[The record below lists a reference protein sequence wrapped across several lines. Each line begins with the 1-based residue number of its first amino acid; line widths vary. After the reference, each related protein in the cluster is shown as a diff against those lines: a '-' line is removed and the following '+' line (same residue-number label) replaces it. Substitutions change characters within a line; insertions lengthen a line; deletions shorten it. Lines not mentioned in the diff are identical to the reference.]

1 VSGKVS
7 AHSLIGI
14 EHAGRFSRP
23 KLVRDAILSSP
34 KAKPAQAGLH
44 ENFDREEEAVGS
56 SDRGFGFVF
65 AGFFALVA
73 IVRWWKGQGGSGWF
87 AAAAVAIL
95 LIALLRPTLL
105 APFNRLWTKLALL
118 LSKVMNP
125 VIMGILFFLVVAPIG
140 LVMRLFGKRPLAL
153 GIDPA
158 AKSYWIER
166 TPPAPLPGSM
176 KNQF

>member
-1 VSGKVS
+1 
-7 AHSLIGI
+7 
-14 EHAGRFSRP
+14 
-23 KLVRDAILSSP
+23 LSSP
-34 KAKPAQAGLH
+34 NKAKSPQAGLH
-44 ENFDREEEAVGS
+44 ESFDREEKVAGS

-73 IVRWWKGQGGSGWF
+73 IVRWWKGQGGAGWF
-87 AAAAVAIL
+87 AAAAVAML
-95 LIALLRPTLL
+95 LVALLRPSLL

-118 LSKVMNP
+118 ISKVMNP

-140 LVMRLFGKRPLAL
+140 LLMRAFGKRPLAL
-153 GIDPA
+153 AFDPA

>member
-1 VSGKVS
+1 
-7 AHSLIGI
+7 LN
-14 EHAGRFSRP
+14 
-23 KLVRDAILSSP
+23 SP
-34 KAKPAQAGLH
+34 KMTKAAQSGLH
-44 ENFDREEEAVGS
+44 ETFDREEEVQGS

-73 IVRWWKGQGGSGWF
+73 IVRWWKDQGYAGWF
-87 AAAAVAIL
+87 AAAALAML
-95 LIALLRPTLL
+95 LLALIRPSVL

-125 VIMGILFFLVVAPIG
+125 VIMGILFFLVVTPIG
-140 LVMRLFGKRPLAL
+140 LAMRLLGKRPLAL
-153 GIDPA
+153 EIDPA
-158 AKSYWIER
+158 AKSYWVER

>member
-1 VSGKVS
+1 L
-7 AHSLIGI
+7 ARLQN
-14 EHAGRFSRP
+14 
-23 KLVRDAILSSP
+23 
-34 KAKPAQAGLH
+34 AKPAQAGLH
-44 ENFDREEEAVGS
+44 ETFDREKEVTGS

-73 IVRWWKGQGGSGWF
+73 ILRWWKEQGGAGWF
-87 AAAAVAIL
+87 AAAALAMLV
-95 LIALLRPTLL
+95 IALIRPSLL
-105 APFNRLWTKLALL
+105 TPFNRLWTKLAIL
-118 LSKVMNP
+118 LSKIMNP

-140 LVMRLFGKRPLAL
+140 VLMRLFGKRPLAL
-153 GIDPA
+153 GFDAA

>member
-1 VSGKVS
+1 MTLAK
-7 AHSLIGI
+7 
-14 EHAGRFSRP
+14 
-23 KLVRDAILSSP
+23 
-34 KAKPAQAGLH
+34 KANAARTGLH
-44 ENFDREEEAVGS
+44 ESFDREEAVTGS

-73 IVRWWKGQGGSGWF
+73 IVRWWKEQGGAGWF
-87 AAAAVAIL
+87 AAAALAML
-95 LIALLRPTLL
+95 LIALIRPSLL

-118 LSKVMNP
+118 LSRIMNP

-140 LVMRLFGKRPLAL
+140 LLMRLTGKRPLAL
-153 GIDPA
+153 EFDPA

-166 TPPAPLPGSM
+166 SPPGPLPGSM

>member
-1 VSGKVS
+1 LTS
-7 AHSLIGI
+7 AKK
-14 EHAGRFSRP
+14 ANAARTGR
-23 KLVRDAILSSP
+23 
-34 KAKPAQAGLH
+34 H
-44 ENFDREEEAVGS
+44 ETFDREEEVTGS

-73 IVRWWKGQGGSGWF
+73 IVRWWKEQGGAGWF
-87 AAAAVAIL
+87 AAAAVAML
-95 LIALLRPTLL
+95 LIALIRPSLL

-118 LSKVMNP
+118 LSRIMNP

-140 LVMRLFGKRPLAL
+140 LLMRLFGKQPLAL
-153 GIDPA
+153 GFDPA

-166 TPPAPLPGSM
+166 NPPGPLPGSM

>member
-1 VSGKVS
+1 LTS
-7 AHSLIGI
+7 AKK
-14 EHAGRFSRP
+14 ARASR
-23 KLVRDAILSSP
+23 
-34 KAKPAQAGLH
+34 AGLH
-44 ENFDREEEAVGS
+44 ETFDREEEVTGS

-73 IVRWWKGQGGSGWF
+73 IVRWWKEQGGAGWF
-87 AAAAVAIL
+87 AGAAVAML
-95 LIALLRPTLL
+95 ALSLIRPSLL

-140 LVMRLFGKRPLAL
+140 LLMRLTGKRPLAL
-153 GIDPA
+153 GFDSA

-166 TPPAPLPGSM
+166 NPPGPLPGSM

>member
-1 VSGKVS
+1 
-7 AHSLIGI
+7 LT
-14 EHAGRFSRP
+14 RNPF
-23 KLVRDAILSSP
+23 

-44 ENFDREEEAVGS
+44 ETFDREEEVVGS

-73 IVRWWKGQGGSGWF
+73 IVRWWKGHGYAGWF
-87 AAAAVAIL
+87 AAAAVAMLVISL
-95 LIALLRPTLL
+95 VRPSVL
-105 APFNRLWTKLALL
+105 APFNRVWTKLALV

-125 VIMGILFFLVVAPIG
+125 VIMAILFFIVVAPIG
-140 LVMRLFGKRPLAL
+140 LIMRAMGKRPLAL
-153 GIDPA
+153 EFDPA

-166 TPPAPLPGSM
+166 KPPGPLPGSM

>member
-1 VSGKVS
+1 M
-7 AHSLIGI
+7 ARLQ
-14 EHAGRFSRP
+14 
-23 KLVRDAILSSP
+23 

-44 ENFDREEEAVGS
+44 ETFDREEEAVGS

-65 AGFFALVA
+65 AGFFGLVA
-73 IVRWWKGQGGSGWF
+73 IVRWWKEQGGAGWF
-87 AAAAVAIL
+87 AAAALAML
-95 LIALLRPTLL
+95 ALALIRPSLL

-118 LSKVMNP
+118 LSRIMNP

-140 LVMRLFGKRPLAL
+140 LLMRLFGKRPLAL
-153 GIDPA
+153 GFDPA

-166 TPPAPLPGSM
+166 NPPGPLPGSM

>member
-1 VSGKVS
+1 MSS
-7 AHSLIGI
+7 AKKP
-14 EHAGRFSRP
+14 E
-23 KLVRDAILSSP
+23 
-34 KAKPAQAGLH
+34 PAQAGLH
-44 ENFDREEEAVGS
+44 ESFDREEEVKGS

-73 IVRWWKGQGGSGWF
+73 LVRWWKEQGGAGWF
-87 AAAAVAIL
+87 AAAAFAMLLVAL
-95 LIALLRPTLL
+95 VRPALL

-140 LVMRLFGKRPLAL
+140 LMMRLLGKRPLAL
-153 GIDPA
+153 EIDPD

-166 TPPAPLPGSM
+166 PKPAPLPGSM

>member
-1 VSGKVS
+1 LTAAKK
-7 AHSLIGI
+7 AN
-14 EHAGRFSRP
+14 HAR
-23 KLVRDAILSSP
+23 
-34 KAKPAQAGLH
+34 AGLH
-44 ENFDREEEAVGS
+44 ESFDREEAVTGS

-73 IVRWWKGQGGSGWF
+73 IVRWWKAQGGAGWF
-87 AAAAVAIL
+87 AAAALAML
-95 LIALLRPTLL
+95 LIALIRPSLL

-118 LSKVMNP
+118 LSRIMNP

-140 LVMRLFGKRPLAL
+140 LLMRVFGKRPLAL
-153 GIDPA
+153 ELDPT

-166 TPPAPLPGSM
+166 NPPGPLPGSM